1 MRAWYVKFKEKHYN
15 WGLNSPGMTCDIT
28 TILCMFIYI
37 YIYMLLEEIEL
48 HNKKEIYVFEN
59 FNSLFLQHDFGL
71 NM

>member
-1 MRAWYVKFKEKHYN
+1 
-15 WGLNSPGMTCDIT
+15 
-28 TILCMFIYI
+28 
-37 YIYMLLEEIEL
+37 MLLEEIEL